1 MMDILQDIRYV
12 ILYPSFFAMII
23 FPGLVVGGL
32 FILFVI
38 WFERKIAA
46 RVQMRVGPYYVSRF
60 GGIAQLLADAI
71 RVALQEIII
80 PAGVNPT
87 LYVIAP
93 IFPLLFAFLPLAF
106 LPIGVIP
113 DQGSVF
119 SAYYSSFFDPSVGM
133 GVIAALPTE
142 YSLIAVLAVEA
153 AYPIFI
159 ILQAW
164 ATNNRFALV
173 GAVREA
179 YLSVAYDVLI
189 LMSVI
194 AIAVEYHTLDV
205 AKVVQSGIPG
215 IVANPLAA
223 FVFFVGLIM
232 ATSRFPFE
240 IVEAESEL
248 VTGPATEYSGLL
260 ILLDEMDGINTK
272 ADAGIIEAVLDL
284 IDKTRQPIILT
295 ANDPWDP
302 QLRPIREK
310 VKMIEVPRLTK
321 YPLKRI
327 LKRICEGEK
336 IQCEDEALDEII
348 ELSEGDARY
357 AINTLQGIAEGYG
370 KVTTSMVK
378 TLGRRKDRELDPFE
392 ALRNMFWARYF
403 WQAKNAVTNT
413 QIDYELL
420 MRWIDEN
427 IPNQYENVEDIY
439 RAYDALSRAS
449 LFLTRAK
456 LVGWDLL
463 NYVFEL
469 MGPGVSFAERAKW
482 TGAYKPKWKK
492 FQFPSYIQ
500 MLARS
505 KDMRDRLKTV
515 LDKIGDQIHASREKT
530 LNDVLPFF
538 VIIYGSSK
546 YRQALKKALEITESE
561 EEVIRAL
568 ADLYGGKE
576 VGTPEKKLE
585 ERAEESKGERV
596 SSRRAYRS
604 FGRKR

>member
-1 MMDILQDIRYV
+1 MPLQ
-12 ILYPSFFAMII
+12 
-23 FPGLVVGGL
+23 
-32 FILFVI
+32 
-38 WFERKIAA
+38 WFLKYRPRSLEE
-46 RVQMRVGPYYVSRF
+46 VE
-60 GGIAQLLADAI
+60 D
-71 RVALQEIII
+71 QEDVKKELRAWIESWLSGK
-80 PAGVNPT
+80 PQ
-87 LYVIAP
+87 YK
-93 IFPLLFAFLPLAF
+93 
-106 LPIGVIP
+106 
-113 DQGSVF
+113 
-119 SAYYSSFFDPSVGM
+119 
-133 GVIAALPTE
+133 
-142 YSLIAVLAVEA
+142 AVLLYGPPGTGKTTLAEA
-153 AYPIFI
+153 LARDYKLELLEINASDSRKLSDIKNIAEKASLYGSLF
-159 ILQAW
+159 
-164 ATNNRFALV
+164 
-173 GAVREA
+173 GVRG
-179 YLSVAYDVLI
+179 
-189 LMSVI
+189 
-194 AIAVEYHTLDV
+194 
-205 AKVVQSGIPG
+205 K
-215 IVANPLAA
+215 
-223 FVFFVGLIM
+223 
-232 ATSRFPFE
+232 
-240 IVEAESEL
+240 
-248 VTGPATEYSGLL
+248 L

-272 ADAGIIEAVLDL
+272 ADAGIIDAVLEL

-463 NYVFEL
+463 NYVFDL

-505 KDMRDRLKTV
+505 KDTRDRLKTV
-515 LDKIGDQIHASREKT
+515 LDKIGDHIHASRNKT

-538 VIIYGSSK
+538 VTMYESSK
-546 YRQALKKALEITESE
+546 YRLALKKALEITESE

-585 ERAEESKGERV
+585 ERAEESKGERA
-596 SSRRAYRS
+596 SSKRAYRS